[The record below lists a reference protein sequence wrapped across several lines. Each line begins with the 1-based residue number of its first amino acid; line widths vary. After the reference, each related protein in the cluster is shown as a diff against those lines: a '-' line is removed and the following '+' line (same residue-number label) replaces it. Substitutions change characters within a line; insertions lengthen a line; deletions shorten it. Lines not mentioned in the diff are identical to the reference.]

1 MKNRYLEKTDILLMR
16 ILACGLSQ
24 DNAVEEHSFG
34 DSLDMDYDRLIDRA
48 KHHKVE
54 AIVAD
59 VILGKPEMF
68 NDMSDNQ
75 RSILENCVSNAL
87 FNGSRLI
94 YYTREYLFWLKKE
107 NVRAAVLKG
116 WSVAGYYRV
125 PEIRKSGDID
135 IIVKEEDYSRAVEV
149 FTEKGFIPI
158 EEQHSNHH
166 LELKGPDGVVV
177 ELHNTLAEHFDSDRV
192 NECVRK
198 YGQQLV
204 TNTEEYEYNGYIIPR
219 GTPEYN
225 ALSLIVHMLQHYL
238 RAGFGVKLL
247 CDWTVFINNG
257 IDEKQY
263 LRFADMAADLGIYG
277 FVDMINHVCGKY
289 LGLNTD
295 KIPLIFNNSNIYDNS
310 WDEESL
316 EEFLADIMESGE
328 FGHEDNNRMVAVNGT
343 GLWAYIKEFHHQ
355 MRINNPDSSR
365 FVIIW
370 PFLWL
375 KTLVVFLKNNR
386 KVRKTSTMNI
396 IKNAGRRGKIIKSMN
411 LFKR

>member
-1 MKNRYLEKTDILLMR
+1 M
-16 ILACGLSQ
+16 
-24 DNAVEEHSFG
+24 
-34 DSLDMDYDRLIDRA
+34 
-48 KHHKVE
+48 
-54 AIVAD
+54 
-59 VILGKPEMF
+59 
-68 NDMSDNQ
+68 
-75 RSILENCVSNAL
+75 
-87 FNGSRLI
+87 
-94 YYTREYLFWLKKE
+94 
-107 NVRAAVLKG
+107 
-116 WSVAGYYRV
+116 
-125 PEIRKSGDID
+125 
-135 IIVKEEDYSRAVEV
+135 
-149 FTEKGFIPI
+149 
-158 EEQHSNHH
+158 
-166 LELKGPDGVVV
+166 
-177 ELHNTLAEHFDSDRV
+177 
-192 NECVRK
+192 
-198 YGQQLV
+198 
-204 TNTEEYEYNGYIIPR
+204 
-219 GTPEYN
+219 
-225 ALSLIVHMLQHYL
+225 
-238 RAGFGVKLL
+238 KLL

-277 FVDMINHVCGKY
+277 FVDMINHVCQQF
-289 LGLNTD
+289 LGLNAD

-355 MRINNPDSSR
+355 MRVNNPGSSR

>member
-1 MKNRYLEKTDILLMR
+1 MEKTDIILMR
-16 ILACGLSQ
+16 ILAFGLSQ
-24 DNAVEEHSFG
+24 DRAEVEYSFA
-34 DSLDMDYDRLIDRA
+34 DSPDMDYDRLIDRA
-48 KHHKVE
+48 KHHKVG

-277 FVDMINHVCGKY
+277 FVDMINHVCQQF
-289 LGLNTD
+289 LGLNAD
-295 KIPLIFNNSNIYDNS
+295 KIPLIFNNSNIYDNVMKKY
-310 WDEESL
+310 DVV
-316 EEFLADIMESGE
+316 I
-328 FGHEDNNRMVAVNGT
+328 T
-343 GLWAYIKEFHHQ
+343 
-355 MRINNPDSSR
+355 NPPIRAGKS
-365 FVIIW
+365 IY
-370 PFLWL
+370 
-375 KTLVVFLKNNR
+375 
-386 KVRKTSTMNI
+386 MNI
-396 IKNAGRRGKIIKSMN
+396 IM
-411 LFKR
+411 KRYLEENI